1 MAKRIVSGLFVL
13 LLISALCL
21 SAFAVAEPSEQFYVA
36 DYADVLSPELE
47 KQICDFNGALEQQ
60 CQGAQFVVLTVNYLD
75 GMYSDEYASQVFAE
89 WGIGSEEYNNGVLL
103 LLAVQEKKYWLMGGY
118 GIQNSFDPYV
128 DDILD
133 RSFEKDFDN
142 GRYDKAVESVL
153 EDVLQWFD
161 SQYGAATAHADEY
174 YEEAYSNSNEGYSN
188 SVISPR
194 IQGTIVKVVVVLI
207 VLWLLFG
214 RRRRGGGGYGGGGG
228 GGFLTGLFLGNL
240 FGRNR
245 GSFGGYNGWGN
256 RDGWNA
262 PGGRGGGSWG
272 GGGGRGGFGGGSHGG
287 FGGGMGHGGGG
298 FGGGGGGGRR

>member
-174 YEEAYSNSNEGYSN
+174 EDVSYGSGHEGFGYS
-188 SVISPR
+188 
-194 IQGTIVKVVVVLI
+194 
-207 VLWLLFG
+207 
-214 RRRRGGGGYGGGGG
+214 
-228 GGFLTGLFLGNL
+228 
-240 FGRNR
+240 
-245 GSFGGYNGWGN
+245 
-256 RDGWNA
+256 A
-262 PGGRGGGSWG
+262 PGGRGGGSW